1 MTLALRP
8 ATKDQRAFC
17 EALTRSHLAAYRAAR
32 DMSWDAGLYRA
43 SWQEFENLMILADE
57 RVAGVLRLRAAGAAL
72 EIRDLQ
78 VVPELQGQRIGTW
91 AIQQAKALAAGRG
104 FDMVRLRVFAE
115 NPARSLY
122 ARLGFVSEA
131 IVAGKVHM
139 AFDVRPGTPGVV
151 APAAMTWEQ
160 RA

>member
-1 MTLALRP
+1 
-8 ATKDQRAFC
+8 
-17 EALTRSHLAAYRAAR
+17 
-32 DMSWDAGLYRA
+32 
-43 SWQEFENLMILADE
+43 
-57 RVAGVLRLRAAGAAL
+57 VLRLGAEGVAL

-78 VVPELQGQRIGTW
+78 VAPASQGQGIGTW
-91 AIQQAKALAAGRG
+91 AIQQAKSLASGRG
-104 FDMVRLRVFAE
+104 FEMVRLRVFEE

-139 AFDVRPGTPGVV
+139 AFAAQPGAPGVV
-151 APAAMTWEQ
+151 APAGMTWEQ